1 MQSLPFLVQP
11 RQHPPRRVGTLDSG
25 ILEIPVLGGLTVEE
39 SNTITQLL
47 ADDVSAFVLG
57 AQLADAIAQAEGVS
71 QPEAFAIIERVM
83 SGIKLDGKA
92 EEIRVRY
99 AERLEALSAI
109 YAGAGQRN
117 IEASITAI
125 IRHRLD
131 RPEWGLAQTKAL
143 PRVLLQDIWQLIV
156 DEQAAE
162 NLPANRPTDEELKK
176 QRPVSGSRRTQTGKA
191 SSGGFA
197 MPTLAPSAETALAES

>member
-57 AQLADAIAQAEGVS
+57 AQLADAIAQAEDVS

-99 AERLEALSAI
+99 AERLEGLSAI

-197 MPTLAPSAETALAES
+197 MPTPAPSVEPASAES

>member
-57 AQLADAIAQAEGVS
+57 AQLADAIAQAEEIT

-83 SGIKLDGKA
+83 SGIKLEDKA

-99 AERLEALSAI
+99 AERLEQLSAI

-131 RPEWGLAQTKAL
+131 RPEWGLADTKAL

-176 QRPVSGSRRTQTGKA
+176 QRPVSGSRRSRTGKA

-197 MPTLAPSAETALAES
+197 MPTPVPSAEPALAES